1 MAKICPVCNEKIKFS
16 DDYNMRRAG
25 LGKPDFEIHFL
36 CESDFDSNPELYGGI
51 TNKAEKE
58 TKLEKEQNQKI
69 LKEKAEQIRK
79 EREEKSVYIKG
90 GVDVKGFSMPFG
102 EMVVFMVKWAIASI
116 PAFIILAIIGA
127 IFFAI
132 FGALFF

>member
-1 MAKICPVCNEKIKFS
+1 MAEICPVCNEKIKFS
-16 DDYNMRRAG
+16 DDSNMKTAG
-25 LGKPDFEIHFL
+25 LGKPEIRIHFL

-69 LKEKAEQIRK
+69 QKEKAEQIRK

-102 EMVVFMVKWAIASI
+102 EMVEFMVKWAIASI
-116 PAFIILAIIGA
+116 PAFIILFIIFG

>member
-1 MAKICPVCNEKIKFS
+1 MATICPVCNEKIKFTDEYS
-16 DDYNMRRAG
+16 MRRAG

-58 TKLEKEQNQKI
+58 KAEQIRKEREEKS
-69 LKEKAEQIRK
+69 EQIRK

-90 GVDVKGFSMPFG
+90 GLDVKSFDMPFG
-102 EMVVFMVKWAIASI
+102 DMVVFMVKWALASI
-116 PAFIILAIIGA
+116 PAFIILFVIFG

-132 FGALFF
+132 FVSAI

>member
-1 MAKICPVCNEKIKFS
+1 MATICPVCNEKIKFTDEYS
-16 DDYNMRRAG
+16 MRRAG

-58 TKLEKEQNQKI
+58 
-69 LKEKAEQIRK
+69 KAEQIRK

-90 GVDVKGFSMPFG
+90 GLDVKSFDMPFG
-102 EMVVFMVKWAIASI
+102 DMVVFMVKWALASI
-116 PAFIILAIIGA
+116 PAFIILAIIFG